1 MRHAGVWYAASC
13 RGGGGIRGASG
24 SLRSPFPTYREGM
37 RVDGPLIAFPGPA
50 RLHLGPPPT
59 CVGGAGDQAGPASH
73 ATAVAGAARGA
84 GSEAAAAGCGVA
96 PQPATCLSS
105 TCDLLSRSGR
115 SERTDG
121 SSSGVCRRRPAS
133 VRGSALRVR
142 RAVGLAPPRRAAA
155 QGSLRAPASSLRLA
169 PPGSGFPTPPGPR
182 RCRAIIT
189 WPKPDQAWRL
199 QSTVSAGEAAPRTRA
214 SHPVPWGRRG
224 VCPVPAS
231 RLPSPL
237 PPGPRPPRSRRRG
250 RFSHRAFRLLS
261 ASSVRLQSL
270 LPRALSLSR

>member
-1 MRHAGVWYAASC
+1 M
-13 RGGGGIRGASG
+13 
-24 SLRSPFPTYREGM
+24 
-37 RVDGPLIAFPGPA
+37 
-50 RLHLGPPPT
+50 
-59 CVGGAGDQAGPASH
+59 CVGGAGEQAGPASH

-142 RAVGLAPPRRAAA
+142 RAVGLAPPRRAGA
-155 QGSLRAPASSLRLA
+155 QGSLRAPASSPRLA
-169 PPGSGFPTPPGPR
+169 PPPDPRSGFPTPPGPR

-199 QSTVSAGEAAPRTRA
+199 QSTVSAGEAAPRTRSPGVA
-214 SHPVPWGRRG
+214 EACVPSRRHE
-224 VCPVPAS
+224 CQARSFRVPAHLAQGDAVGS
-231 RLPSPL
+231 PTGPFGSCLHLP
-237 PPGPRPPRSRRRG
+237 
-250 RFSHRAFRLLS
+250 
-261 ASSVRLQSL
+261 
-270 LPRALSLSR
+270 

>member
-24 SLRSPFPTYREGM
+24 SLRSPLPTHREGM
-37 RVDGPLIAFPGPA
+37 RVYGPLIAFPGPA
-50 RLHLGPPPT
+50 RLHLGPLPTT

-84 GSEAAAAGCGVA
+84 RSEAAAAAGCGVA

-105 TCDLLSRSGR
+105 TCDLLPCGR
-115 SERTDG
+115 CSERTDG

-155 QGSLRAPASSLRLA
+155 RGSLRAPALSLRLA
-169 PPGSGFPTPPGPR
+169 PP
-182 RCRAIIT
+182 
-189 WPKPDQAWRL
+189 
-199 QSTVSAGEAAPRTRA
+199 
-214 SHPVPWGRRG
+214 
-224 VCPVPAS
+224 
-231 RLPSPL
+231 
-237 PPGPRPPRSRRRG
+237 
-250 RFSHRAFRLLS
+250 
-261 ASSVRLQSL
+261 
-270 LPRALSLSR
+270 

>member
-1 MRHAGVWYAASC
+1 M
-13 RGGGGIRGASG
+13 
-24 SLRSPFPTYREGM
+24 
-37 RVDGPLIAFPGPA
+37 DGPLIAFPGPA
-50 RLHLGPPPT
+50 RLHLGLPPT
-59 CVGGAGDQAGPASH
+59 CVGGGTTPVPPPTRQPRRGPPEGPGQRRPRRQ
-73 ATAVAGAARGA
+73 VAGSCPSLRHAFHRPATCFP
-84 GSEAAAAGCGVA
+84 AAAAPRGQTA
-96 PQPATCLSS
+96 ALPACAAGARPLS
-105 TCDLLSRSGR
+105 G
-115 SERTDG
+115 E
-121 SSSGVCRRRPAS
+121 
-133 VRGSALRVR
+133 SALRVR

-224 VCPVPAS
+224 VCSVPAS
-231 RLPSPL
+231 RVPSSL